1 MGRKKNMFISG
12 GENVFPPEIES
23 ALYEIEAIREAC
35 VIGVPDEKWGEVGK
49 AVVSLKPGM
58 SIDKESVLANLNGKL
73 ARYKIPKY
81 VTFVDDI
88 PKNNV
93 GKIVVH
99 EIQKLYGEARD

>member
-1 MGRKKNMFISG
+1 MRRG
-12 GENVFPPEIES
+12 GQ
-23 ALYEIEAIREAC
+23 
-35 VIGVPDEKWGEVGK
+35 
-49 AVVSLKPGM
+49 AVDSLKPGM
-58 SIDKESVLANLNGKL
+58 SIDKEGVLAGLNGKL